1 MRLHTILAMSLVA
14 LLAMALAVPTLAQD
28 DRGNGK
34 GKDRSIRGRVNV
46 RINVNTQNDPDDA
59 RVFESW
65 FGFQTRG
72 YDAVDE
78 ETGEHFNSLLY
89 IVQDVQGNQLFV
101 SSQSRNWETVQLT
114 ARTKVT
120 FQEVTPTWTPQGFN
134 RGPRRQGGEFV
145 ASRIRPG
152 DLVVLEGML
161 TGRGDL
167 LATRIRVIGH
177 AWGWGDGEDNAP
189 SGYGQRASGEV
200 RLIDSRRNQ
209 VEVRS
214 NIGYVTLTLSRTGK
228 LMYRGREYRIDN
240 LEKGDR
246 VVFYYWQ
253 NQDKDDRSIEAYL
266 IVALEDNQS
275 LPRGDERYWADP
287 KDKDLDGY
295 RDRDSRDQYNDAG
308 AWIEGSVDYISTGG
322 ALNKLVLKA
331 QRGRANTFYL
341 PKSMQVIDTDGSR
354 FPLQSL
360 RDGELLR
367 VYYTESE
374 GGVLMATK
382 ITAR

>member
-1 MRLHTILAMSLVA
+1 MRLHTVLAMGLMA
-14 LLAMALAVPTLAQD
+14 LLAVALAVPTLAQD

-34 GKDRSIRGRVNV
+34 AKDRSIRGRVNV

-65 FGFQTRG
+65 FGWQTRG
-72 YDAVDE
+72 YDAIDTE
-78 ETGEHFNSLLY
+78 SGERFNALTY
-89 IVQDVQGNQLFV
+89 IVQEVRGNQLFV
-101 SSQSRNWETVQLT
+101 SSRSRNWETVQLS

-120 FQEVTPTWTPQGFN
+120 FQEVTPSWTPPGFN
-134 RGPRRQGGEFV
+134 RGHRPQGGEFA

-161 TGRGDL
+161 TGNGTL

-177 AWGWGDGEDNAP
+177 AWGWDNDEDYYP
-189 SGYGQRASGEV
+189 SGYGQRAYGEV
-200 RLIDSRRNQ
+200 RLVDSRRDQ

-214 NIGYVTLTLSRTGK
+214 NVGYVTLTLSRSGK
-228 LMYRGREYRIDN
+228 LMYRGREYRIEN

-253 NQDKDDRSIEAYL
+253 NRDNNDRSIEAYL

-287 KDKDLDGY
+287 KDKDIDGY
-295 RDRDSRDQYNDAG
+295 RDRDGRDQYNDAG
-308 AWIEGSVDYISTGG
+308 TWIEGSVDYISTGG
-322 ALNKLVLKA
+322 ALNKLVLRV
-331 QRGRANTFYL
+331 QRGRANTFFL
-341 PKSMQVIDTDGSR
+341 PKSMQVIDVDGDR
-354 FPLQSL
+354 IALQSL
-360 RDGELLR
+360 RDGEAVR

-374 GGVLMATK
+374 GGVLIATRVMA
-382 ITAR
+382 R